1 MKNKEQ
7 YISYIKSFSQINIS
21 KLCRELGINRE
32 NILKGRASEETTKKL
47 YDKIKEELAKI
58 NC

>member
-1 MKNKEQ
+1 MKEQ

-21 KLCRELGINRE
+21 KLCRELGISRE
-32 NILKGRASEETTKKL
+32 NILKGKASEETTKKL
-47 YDKIKEELAKI
+47 YDSIKEELAKI

>member
-1 MKNKEQ
+1 MKEQ

-58 NC
+58 KC